1 LVTTGT
7 NGEEQDMSKRI
18 RNQRGAAL
26 IETAITI
33 PIVLLVCVAIFEFGR
48 AYQTWQVLTNAARE
62 GARISVIVGNTD
74 QQVTNAVRNYLT
86 NGYISNPA
94 SAGVVINRNEA
105 MGASTASRVTVT
117 YPFNFIVL
125 NPVAKLVVKT
135 STTGKAALTMTSVAV
150 MRNEI

>member
-1 LVTTGT
+1 
-7 NGEEQDMSKRI
+7 MSKRI

-62 GARISVIVGNTD
+62 GARVAVIVGNTD
-74 QQVTNAVRNYLT
+74 QQVTDTVRNYLT
-86 NGYISNPA
+86 KGAISNPA
-94 SAGVVINRNEA
+94 SAGVAINRNEP

-135 STTGKAALTMTSVAV
+135 STTGKAALTMQSVAV